1 MHHIQIRNCLQIGLV
16 PAIQVSICSIPHS
29 NTLCVLY
36 PIYGRHYDLHSII
49 KSRTVLDSTYENKSF
64 KRKRSSTHF
73 QSGIFEIISV
83 Q

>member
-16 PAIQVSICSIPHS
+16 PAIHQSRTPIHCA
-29 NTLCVLY
+29 LLY
-36 PIYGRHYDLHSII
+36 HIYGRHYDLHSII
-49 KSRTVLDSTYENKSF
+49 KSRTALDSTYENKSF

-73 QSGIFEIISV
+73 QSGIFVIISV